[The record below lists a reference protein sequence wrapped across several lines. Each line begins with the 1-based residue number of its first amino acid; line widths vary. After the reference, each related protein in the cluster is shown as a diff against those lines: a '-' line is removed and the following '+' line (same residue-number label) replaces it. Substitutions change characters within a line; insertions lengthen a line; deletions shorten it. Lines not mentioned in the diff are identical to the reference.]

1 MPSSSTA
8 SASTISTSR
17 RILPE
22 AKPPQWARPRLHSES
37 PGMVMLSKI
46 GLIGRRVMFTS
57 HLSPYFSQH
66 PSVVKR
72 FHDLITLFDW
82 KEESTLDRVGMINM
96 PPAANKYKTVV
107 NIIKEMWDGI
117 KPELDGLPSKEEIE
131 KAQKEILALLDRG
144 HIEGL
149 LLGSWAGPLQFQSQ
163 MKKRSRD
170 DDGQD

>member
-17 RILPE
+17 RILPAAE
-22 AKPPQWARPRLHSES
+22 PPQWAQPRLHSGS
-37 PGMVMLSKI
+37 PGMVAQLKI
-46 GLIGRRVMFTS
+46 GLIGRRVMFTR

-66 PSVVKR
+66 SSMVKG

-82 KEESTLDRVGMINM
+82 KEETTPDGVGMINM
-96 PPAANKYKTVV
+96 PPTPNKYKTVI

-117 KPELDGLPSKEEIE
+117 KPELNGLPSKEEIE
-131 KAQKEILALLDRG
+131 KACKEISALLNKG
-144 HIEGL
+144 HIEVL
-149 LLGSWAGPLQFQSQ
+149 LFGSQAGPSQFPFQ
-163 MKKRSRD
+163 MKKRSRN